1 MKKYLFYFI
10 VILISGLLGI
20 LAGFL
25 FIALCPILPLF
36 VKEDK
41 ISIDITDNW
50 SFNYEF

>member
-1 MKKYLFYFI
+1 MKKYLYYFI
-10 VILISGLLGI
+10 AILISGLAII
-20 LAGFL
+20 LTGL
-25 FIALCPILPLF
+25 LLIALCPILPLF